1 MAERE
6 DPAREED
13 ESEPAVAPP
22 SRGRDQAVW
31 VGFFLVVG
39 IIAIFAALFILTD
52 AAFFRGRYIVST
64 VVTDA
69 GGIRRGDPVQMR
81 GVNIGRVQRFKIA
94 KDNVEIRL
102 ELEGEYKV
110 PKDSHVELKSGGL
123 LGGTI
128 AEVVPGDSP
137 EYLHNGDH
145 VDGRMVPGLFDAAN
159 RVAGQVEKVMG
170 QVEKLMTDTT
180 VKNISGTAD
189 NAQVATRDL
198 RKLIADVSTTVAEQR
213 KTLATLE
220 ASLQRSAGG
229 LEKVATGP
237 ELDRALKRLE
247 PRFHHAPLHVGAP
260 HPGCVRTRRGEQR
273 SSIIDVDQ
281 DDDRTPDQVLE
292 KHDHRL
298 RGGNFMRN
306 AGDAAPGGQMQPLVR
321 LPLREP
327 GCRGPDHHGPRIGG
341 QSLGAARDEF
351 VGHESREHDAKS
363 HQQVDDGSGNVPFR
377 SAELRPHLVSD
388 IEDQPCVERDHDGE
402 GGCHDAPR
410 DVLGRR
416 L

>member
-1 MAERE
+1 MAERDE
-6 DPAREED
+6 PPTREED
-13 ESEPAVAPP
+13 EAEPPVAPP

-39 IIAIFAALFILTD
+39 IISIFAALFILTD

-102 ELEGEYKV
+102 ELEGEYNV

-128 AEVVPGDSP
+128 AEVVPGDST
-137 EYLHNGDH
+137 EFLHNGDH

-180 VKNISGTAD
+180 VKNIAATTD

-198 RKLIADVSTTVAEQR
+198 RKLIADVSVTVAEQR

-220 ASLQRSAGG
+220 ASLQRSATGF
-229 LEKVATGP
+229 EKVATAP
-237 ELDRALKRLE
+237 ELDRTLKRLDT
-247 PRFHHAPLHVGAP
+247 L
-260 HPGCVRTRRGEQR
+260 GERMDTVTASLQR
-273 SSIIDVDQ
+273 SSQSVETLTA
-281 DDDRTPDQVLE
+281 R
-292 KHDHRL
+292 
-298 RGGNFMRN
+298 
-306 AGDAAPGGQMQPLVR
+306 AAKGEG
-321 LPLREP
+321 
-327 GCRGPDHHGPRIGG
+327 
-341 QSLGAARDEF
+341 SLGKLTTDE
-351 VGHESREHDAKS
+351 
-363 HQQVDDGSGNVPFR
+363 
-377 SAELRPHLVSD
+377 ELY
-388 IEDQPCVERDHDGE
+388 
-402 GGCHDAPR
+402 
-410 DVLGRR
+410 RR
-416 L
+416 LNETVNSMNEATLSLNRLLDDIQKNPKKYINLKVF

>member
-1 MAERE
+1 MAERD
-6 DPAREED
+6 DPTREED
-13 ESEPAVAPP
+13 ESEPPVAPP

-81 GVNIGRVQRFKIA
+81 GVNIGRVQRLKIA

-128 AEVVPGDSP
+128 AEIVPGDSP
-137 EYLHNGDH
+137 EYLRNGDH

-170 QVEKLMTDTT
+170 QVEKLMTDAT
-180 VKNISGTAD
+180 VKNFAATAD
-189 NAQVATRDL
+189 NAQVASRDM
-198 RKLIADVSTTVAEQR
+198 RKLIADVSTAVAEQR

-220 ASLQRSAGG
+220 ASLQRSATGF
-229 LEKVATGP
+229 EKVANAP
-237 ELDRALKRLE
+237 ELDRALKRFDTL
-247 PRFHHAPLHVGAP
+247 
-260 HPGCVRTRRGEQR
+260 GERMDTVTQSLQR
-273 SSIIDVDQ
+273 SSQSMETVTA
-281 DDDRTPDQVLE
+281 R
-292 KHDHRL
+292 
-298 RGGNFMRN
+298 
-306 AGDAAPGGQMQPLVR
+306 AAKGEG
-321 LPLREP
+321 
-327 GCRGPDHHGPRIGG
+327 
-341 QSLGAARDEF
+341 SLGKLMTDEELYRSLNQT
-351 VGHESREHDAKS
+351 VNNMNEATLTLNRLLDDIQKNPKKYINL
-363 HQQVDDGSGNVPFR
+363 QVF
-377 SAELRPHLVSD
+377 
-388 IEDQPCVERDHDGE
+388 
-402 GGCHDAPR
+402 
-410 DVLGRR
+410 
-416 L
+416 

>member
-1 MAERE
+1 MAERD
-6 DPAREED
+6 DPTREED
-13 ESEPAVAPP
+13 ESEPLVAPP
-22 SRGRDQAVW
+22 THGRDQAIW

-102 ELEGEYKV
+102 ELEGEYNV

-128 AEVVPGDSP
+128 AEVVPGDSTD
-137 EYLHNGDH
+137 YLHNGDH

-159 RVAGQVEKVMG
+159 RVASQVEKVMA

-180 VKNISGTAD
+180 VKNFSATAE
-189 NAQVATRDL
+189 NAQVASRDM
-198 RKLIADVSTTVAEQR
+198 RKLILEVSTAVGEQR

-237 ELDRALKRLE
+237 ELDRALKRLDT
-247 PRFHHAPLHVGAP
+247 L
-260 HPGCVRTRRGEQR
+260 GERMDTVTASLQR
-273 SSIIDVDQ
+273 SSQSVETVTA
-281 DDDRTPDQVLE
+281 R
-292 KHDHRL
+292 
-298 RGGNFMRN
+298 
-306 AGDAAPGGQMQPLVR
+306 AAKGEG
-321 LPLREP
+321 
-327 GCRGPDHHGPRIGG
+327 
-341 QSLGAARDEF
+341 SLGKMMTDDELYRSLNQA
-351 VGHESREHDAKS
+351 VNNMNEATLSLNRL
-363 HQQVDDGSGNVPFR
+363 VDDIQKNPKKYINLKVF
-377 SAELRPHLVSD
+377 
-388 IEDQPCVERDHDGE
+388 
-402 GGCHDAPR
+402 
-410 DVLGRR
+410 
-416 L
+416 

>member
-6 DPAREED
+6 DPTRDED
-13 ESEPAVAPP
+13 ESEPVVAPP

-52 AAFFRGRYIVST
+52 AALFRGRYIVST

-102 ELEGEYKV
+102 ELEGEYNV

-123 LGGTI
+123 LGGTVADI
-128 AEVVPGDSP
+128 VPGDST
-137 EYLHNGDH
+137 EYLRNGDH
-145 VDGRMVPGLFDAAN
+145 LDGRMVPGLFDAAN

-180 VKNISGTAD
+180 VKNFSATAD
-189 NAQVATRDL
+189 NAQVASRDM
-198 RKLIADVSTTVAEQR
+198 RKLILDVSTAVGEQR

-237 ELDRALKRLE
+237 ELDRALKRLDT
-247 PRFHHAPLHVGAP
+247 L
-260 HPGCVRTRRGEQR
+260 GERMDTVTASLQR
-273 SSIIDVDQ
+273 SAQSVETMSS
-281 DDDRTPDQVLE
+281 R
-292 KHDHRL
+292 
-298 RGGNFMRN
+298 
-306 AGDAAPGGQMQPLVR
+306 AAKGEG
-321 LPLREP
+321 
-327 GCRGPDHHGPRIGG
+327 
-341 QSLGAARDEF
+341 SLGKLTSDDE
-351 VGHESREHDAKS
+351 
-363 HQQVDDGSGNVPFR
+363 
-377 SAELRPHLVSD
+377 LY
-388 IEDQPCVERDHDGE
+388 
-402 GGCHDAPR
+402 
-410 DVLGRR
+410 RR
-416 L
+416 LNEAVNNMNRATLSMNRLVEDIQKNPRKYINLKVF

>member
-1 MAERE
+1 MAERDDPTRE
-6 DPAREED
+6 DD
-13 ESEPAVAPP
+13 ESEPPVAPP

-52 AAFFRGRYIVST
+52 AAFFRGRYVVST

-128 AEVVPGDSP
+128 AEVVPGDSTD
-137 EYLHNGDH
+137 YLRNGDR

-159 RVAGQVEKVMG
+159 RVAGQVEKVMA

-180 VKNISGTAD
+180 VKNFSATAE
-189 NAQVATRDL
+189 NAQVASRDM
-198 RKLIADVSTTVAEQR
+198 RKLILDVSTAVGEQR

-237 ELDRALKRLE
+237 ELDRALKRLDT
-247 PRFHHAPLHVGAP
+247 L
-260 HPGCVRTRRGEQR
+260 GERMDTVTASLQR
-273 SSIIDVDQ
+273 SSQSVETVTAQ
-281 DDDRTPDQVLE
+281 
-292 KHDHRL
+292 
-298 RGGNFMRN
+298 
-306 AGDAAPGGQMQPLVR
+306 AAKGEG
-321 LPLREP
+321 
-327 GCRGPDHHGPRIGG
+327 
-341 QSLGAARDEF
+341 SLGKLMTDDELYRSLNQT
-351 VGHESREHDAKS
+351 VNNMNEATLSLNRL
-363 HQQVDDGSGNVPFR
+363 VDDIQKNPKKYINLKVF
-377 SAELRPHLVSD
+377 
-388 IEDQPCVERDHDGE
+388 
-402 GGCHDAPR
+402 
-410 DVLGRR
+410 
-416 L
+416 

>member
-102 ELEGEYKV
+102 ELEGEYNV

-128 AEVVPGDSP
+128 AEVVPGDST
-137 EYLHNGDH
+137 EFLRNGDH

-170 QVEKLMTDTT
+170 QVEKLMTDAT
-180 VKNISGTAD
+180 VKNIAATTD

-198 RKLIADVSTTVAEQR
+198 RRLIADVSSAVAEQR

-220 ASLQRSAGG
+220 ASLQKSAVG
-229 LEKVATGP
+229 LERVTTGP
-237 ELDRALKRLE
+237 ELDRALKRLDT
-247 PRFHHAPLHVGAP
+247 L
-260 HPGCVRTRRGEQR
+260 GERMDTVTASLQR
-273 SSIIDVDQ
+273 SSDSVETVTA
-281 DDDRTPDQVLE
+281 RAA
-292 KHDHRL
+292 K
-298 RGGNFMRN
+298 
-306 AGDAAPGGQMQPLVR
+306 GDG
-321 LPLREP
+321 
-327 GCRGPDHHGPRIGG
+327 
-341 QSLGAARDEF
+341 SLGKLMTDDELYRHLNET
-351 VGHESREHDAKS
+351 VNNMNEATLSLNRL
-363 HQQVDDGSGNVPFR
+363 VDDIQKNPKKYINLKVF
-377 SAELRPHLVSD
+377 
-388 IEDQPCVERDHDGE
+388 
-402 GGCHDAPR
+402 
-410 DVLGRR
+410 
-416 L
+416 